1 MPLVVAV
8 LLLLYGLP
16 VWSAEDPD
24 NSLRQAQAAVNE
36 GRYAIAVQRSSAAAQ
51 LYRGS
56 GNQAGLVRA
65 LTTLGLAQ
73 MYSADYS
80 HALKTFEDTAGLSK
94 AIGDTEYE
102 ISSYNNIGTVHY
114 FLGRYS
120 EALEAYRRAQELVD
134 SAPAAPWLGSRRQL
148 TLANTAILYQ
158 TLGQFNSA
166 LALFNQILNSS
177 QALPAREQAQ
187 VLANMGV
194 LRRRLG
200 DPQKALD
207 TYHAA
212 QALYRQ
218 SGHRDG
224 EIAVLNDIGI
234 LQATDLQDFGAA
246 AATFST
252 ALHLA
257 EQSGDR
263 ILITQARLYRGEA
276 HFHDEKLTESA
287 ADFNAAA
294 AAASSI
300 GAHEEEWKAYFGLAR
315 VALREGRRAD
325 GLDLLRKS
333 VERIESLR
341 ADIAGPAL
349 RTTFLADK
357 RDVYDLLIENTTT
370 VDEAFRYIE
379 QSRARVLADR
389 LGLTHPSL
397 QEMLRILP
405 DDTAV
410 VEYWIGGSSL
420 LTIWAWHGQ
429 AGVKRSLLSPQDREL
444 IAGLPSILSDASR
457 ADWMEAVEP
466 VARKLLDGIP
476 PLEDP
481 RTTSLIVVPDGA
493 LAAIPFEALPHSRRP
508 LIERFNVSYLPASS
522 LLRRGSSPRTVRWFW
537 DPSLKAFADPAPS
550 AGQKPEP
557 VNAGERSRL
566 PGAQLEVRK
575 IAASLGGRSF
585 IYSGS
590 SATKPRVLQDLRTPV
605 LHLATHAFADLE
617 NPDLSYILFAST
629 STVQRYDYLF
639 LKEVDELPLKGV
651 RLVTLSACETGR
663 GREVRGEGVQSF
675 ATSFL
680 AAGVPSVVTSLWV
693 VPDQRTAQLMMR
705 FYSRLAR
712 GEPVAGAMRGAKL
725 EFVHSAT
732 AAHPANWAAFVVDG
746 NASARLPYVI
756 GIGWLMTPIL
766 LALGIYAGLKIRA
779 GRASRPL
786 AVHRR

>member
-1 MPLVVAV
+1 M
-8 LLLLYGLP
+8 
-16 VWSAEDPD
+16 
-24 NSLRQAQAAVNE
+24 RQAQAAVNE
-36 GRYAIAVQRSSAAAQ
+36 GRYATAIQRSSAAAE

-65 LTTLGLAQ
+65 LTTLGLAR

-114 FLGRYS
+114 FVGRYS
-120 EALEAYRRAQELVD
+120 EALEAYRKAQELVD
-134 SAPAAPWLGSRRQL
+134 SAPAAPWLASRQHL

-158 TLGQFNSA
+158 TLGQFSRA
-166 LALFNQILNSS
+166 LAIFNQILNSS

-212 QALYRQ
+212 QALYRE

-257 EQSGDR
+257 EQSSDR
-263 ILITQARLYRGEA
+263 LLVTHARLYRGEA
-276 HFHDEKLTESA
+276 YFREEKFRESA
-287 ADFNAAA
+287 ADYQAAA
-294 AAASSI
+294 TAAADI
-300 GAHEEEWKAYFGLAR
+300 GAHEEEWKADFGLAR
-315 VALREGRRAD
+315 VALREGRRPD

-333 VERIESLR
+333 VEGIESLR

-349 RTTFLADK
+349 RSAFLADK
-357 RDVYDLLIENTTT
+357 RDVYDLLIENTVT

-389 LGLTHPSL
+389 FGLTHPSL
-397 QEMLRILP
+397 QGMLQLLP

-429 AGVKRSLLSPQDREL
+429 AGVKRSRLSPQDRKL
-444 IAGLPSILSDASR
+444 IDGAPSILSDAGR
-457 ADWMEAVEP
+457 ADWMEAVQP
-466 VARKLLDGIP
+466 VAHQLLDGIP
-476 PLEDP
+476 ALEDP
-481 RTTSLIVVPDGA
+481 RITHLIVVPDGA
-493 LAAIPFEALPHSRRP
+493 LAAIPFEALPLSQHP
-508 LIERFNVSYLPASS
+508 LIDRFTVSYLPASS
-522 LLRRGSSPRTVRWFW
+522 LLRHDSSPRTVRWFW
-537 DPSLKAFADPAPS
+537 DPSLKAFADPSPS
-550 AGQKPEP
+550 PSQKPEP
-557 VNAGERSRL
+557 VQAAERSRL
-566 PGAQLEVRK
+566 PGAQLEVQN

-585 IYSGS
+585 VYSGPA
-590 SATKPRVLQDLRTPV
+590 ATKPRVLQDLNAPV

-617 NPDLSYILFAST
+617 NPDLSYVLLASI
-629 STVQRYDYLF
+629 SPVQRYDYLF
-639 LKEVDELPLKGV
+639 LKEVDALPLKGV

-663 GREVRGEGVQSF
+663 GKEVRGEGVQSF
-675 ATSFL
+675 STSFL
-680 AAGVPSVVTSLWV
+680 AAGVPSVVTSLWA
-693 VPDQRTAQLMMR
+693 VPDRRTAQLMMR
-705 FYSRLAR
+705 FYSRLAH
-712 GEPVAGAMRGAKL
+712 GESVANALRGAKL
-725 EFVHSAT
+725 EFVHSTA
-732 AAHPANWAAFVVDG
+732 AAHPANWAAFVVAG
-746 NASARLPYVI
+746 NPAARLPYVI
-756 GIGWLMTPIL
+756 GIGWLIAPIL
-766 LALGIYAGLKIRA
+766 LAVATYAGLKMRA

-786 AVHRR
+786 AAHRR